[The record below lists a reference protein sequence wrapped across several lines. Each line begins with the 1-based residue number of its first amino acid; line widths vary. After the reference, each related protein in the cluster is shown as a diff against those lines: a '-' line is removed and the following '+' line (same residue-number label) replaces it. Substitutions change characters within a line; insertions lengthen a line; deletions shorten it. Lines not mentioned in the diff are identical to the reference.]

1 MQETAQGLRQ
11 LLAKPKKRKEPIT
24 AKMLKSMVES
34 VGLTPS
40 LSEVR
45 LLAVC
50 LLAFAGFMRC
60 DELVKLQCKDIVFND
75 EGMVVHND
83 IICL

>member
-1 MQETAQGLRQ
+1 MQETAQGLRR
-11 LLAKPKKRKEPIT
+11 LLAQPKKRKEPIT
-24 AKMLKSMVES
+24 AEMLKSMVES

-40 LSEVR
+40 LTEVR

-60 DELVKLQCKDIVFND
+60 DELVKLQCIDIVFND
-75 EGMVVHND
+75 KGMH
-83 IICL
+83 CKK